1 MGGKKSALYK
11 EFVSTC
17 GKIFNI
23 LRRNADLFI
32 TLFHM
37 MLLTGIPE
45 LTQEKDINWLRK
57 TLHLDLTEAEA
68 SKKFEKLI
76 DAAQSSRVTV
86 LNHVAHNL
94 AKK

>member
-1 MGGKKSALYK
+1 
-11 EFVSTC
+11 V
-17 GKIFNI
+17 

-45 LTQEKDINWLRK
+45 LTHEKDINWLRK
-57 TLHLDLTEAEA
+57 ALHLDLTEGEA
-68 SKKFEKLI
+68 TKKFEKLI
-76 DAAQSSRVTV
+76 DVAQNSKMTV
-86 LNHVAHNL
+86 LNHAIHNM